1 MSGFKFLVNFMA
13 FREFFSIF
21 LKGIL
26 MGAANILP
34 GISGGTIAFITGI
47 YERLIYAIN
56 SVDFSFALLFLQG
69 RKKEAIK
76 ALSRIDFGLFV
87 PLLLGISVSFLLLS
101 RFVKAMLTEQTA
113 IAYAFF
119 LGLIAGSLI
128 LILGHAAKA
137 KASKRAFIASTFV
150 FFISFLFAFYFFSIP
165 QIMLEHSPW
174 LLFLSGIAAA
184 CAMLLPGISGA
195 YIVLVLGQ
203 YDYLLDALQKLSF
216 FPLFIFSLGMLL
228 GFLGFSKILAK
239 LLEKYKTL
247 VFALLSGLVF
257 GSLRMPSEKIIAAQ
271 PVNYLAVVLSAL
283 AGIVIVLLIEK
294 KASSVKAKPKRPFS

>member
-1 MSGFKFLVNFMA
+1 MA

-56 SVDFSFALLFLQG
+56 SLDFSFALLFLQG
-69 RKKEAIK
+69 KKKEAVK

-128 LILGHAAKA
+128 LILGHAAK
-137 KASKRAFIASTFV
+137 SKFSKKVFIESTFV

-165 QIMLEHSPW
+165 QLMLEHSPW

-203 YDYLLDALQKLSF
+203 YDYLLDALQNLSF

-228 GFLGFSKILAK
+228 GFLGFSKVLAK
-239 LLEKYKTL
+239 LMEKYKTL

-257 GSLRMPSEKIIAAQ
+257 GSLRMPAEKIIAAQ
-271 PVNYLAVVLSAL
+271 PVNYLAVILSAL
-283 AGIVIVLLIEK
+283 AGFGIVILIEK
-294 KASSVKAKPKRPFS
+294 KASSVRAKSKSAF